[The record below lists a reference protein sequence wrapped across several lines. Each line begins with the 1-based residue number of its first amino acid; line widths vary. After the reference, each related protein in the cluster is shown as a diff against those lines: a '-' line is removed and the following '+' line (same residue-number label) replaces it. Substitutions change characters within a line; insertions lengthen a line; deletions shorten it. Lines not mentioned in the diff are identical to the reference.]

1 VPGNLNT
8 SSRRKGKVVLRV
20 FLEEVLAYGRNKAAS
35 EHCSACRIRGRATPS
50 STEDTHADGH
60 NRPLDGGHV
69 WQHRLEYIQTRTQF
83 IQSHIY
89 SSYHDCCVKPA
100 THRHVVVSAS
110 GPAFQRLLLP
120 RISRGQVPARLGYCC
135 HNCSLLPPRIKLPN
149 TTELLSLPINLKYE
163 GQQNF
168 SYQKKTYYRLGYK
181 LR

>member
-1 VPGNLNT
+1 M
-8 SSRRKGKVVLRV
+8 
-20 FLEEVLAYGRNKAAS
+20 EETKQRLSTARLAEFG
-35 EHCSACRIRGRATPS
+35 GRATPS

-60 NRPLDGGHV
+60 NRPLDGGHAL
-69 WQHRLEYIQTRTQF
+69 QHRLEYIHTRTQF
-83 IQSHIY
+83 IQPHIY

-149 TTELLSLPINLKYE
+149 TTELLSLPINIEYE
-163 GQQNF
+163 AQQI
-168 SYQKKTYYRLGYK
+168 SLSRKKNK
-181 LR
+181 LLSSWLQTMLIKNLAMLYLYVTL